1 MAAIQPIDEKPFV
14 VSLHHARSGIIAHFR
29 RVADR
34 FRILFFLPQ
43 PPATWGAY
51 LYQNFLQSAP
61 DSSLEWSSSV
71 LPSLPPIQAPSSSG
85 GYPFGVSESTSWAA
99 SGAGHSPAVTK
110 AEAPSPTESPSFFQQ
125 QDSFCQQPAYHYSF
139 PNSTGIS
146 TSLLTQPAHSPIL
159 SLRSQLDSTESV
171 NLIDHSLTR
180 SPSPLSSHIVSPHA
194 SPIRLAPKT
203 RGRKSIASATVKR
216 SRSLHSDSEFSHH
229 SHDEHDHEV
238 PEGVER
244 DGMIWGMRVEDYR
257 ALSARE
263 RKRVRNR
270 ISARTFRAKRKGG
283 LQSLSRHDTPQ
294 ADRHPNRLEHL
305 SSLEH
310 DLSEKEQQIRVA
322 NEENARLRREMIE
335 RESLTAVFLCQ
346 KSDSQLS
353 KEEIIKNRKRIWPP
367 VIARRHVVLCPGVSF
382 TG

>member
-1 MAAIQPIDEKPFV
+1 MTSIQPIDEKPLV
-14 VSLHHARSGIIAHFR
+14 
-29 RVADR
+29 
-34 FRILFFLPQ
+34 
-43 PPATWGAY
+43 PPAPWGAY
-51 LYQNFLQSAP
+51 LYQSFLQSSP
-61 DSSLEWSSSV
+61 DPSLEWSNPM
-71 LPSLPPIQAPSSSG
+71 LPSLPPIQTPSSSS
-85 GYPFGVSESTSWAA
+85 GYSFRVSESTPWTA

-110 AEAPSPTESPSFFQQ
+110 AEVPSPIEDPSIFQQ
-125 QDSFCQQPAYHYSF
+125 QDASFCQPPSYNYSF
-139 PNSTGIS
+139 PNSAGIS
-146 TSLLTQPAHSPIL
+146 TSLLTQPVHSPIL
-159 SLRSQLDSTESV
+159 SLRSQLNSTESV

-194 SPIRLAPKT
+194 SPIRLPTKT

-270 ISARTFRAKRKGG
+270 ISARTFRAKRK
-283 LQSLSRHDTPQ
+283 
-294 ADRHPNRLEHL
+294 EHL
-305 SSLEH
+305 STLEH

-322 NEENARLRREMIE
+322 NEENARLRRELIE
-335 RESLTAVFLCQ
+335 LKKR
-346 KSDSQLS
+346 LS
-353 KEEIIKNRKRIWPP
+353 KIETAYGRP
-367 VIARRHVVLCPGVSF
+367 L
-382 TG
+382 